1 MEIKNII
8 YEMLLEEVQNKKLL
22 ENLYK
27 KWSVDNDSITME
39 DVEYILTKFKGGRD
53 VDGNNIP
60 ALQGKL
66 NTNRPEVIAF
76 LSRFD
81 GEYGTSKFEEKNLK
95 NIINYTYPQIKS
107 LFLDF
112 GINLEEEVDEE
123 DPFFE
128 KAGVSKD
135 DKVNA
140 SRDLWFGN
148 KYLVYDNGEGFR
160 IYRPKNQKESIKF
173 GYWQDMIRTK
183 HNPQASNQWCITWD
197 RPGNMWATYRSE
209 GRTYYMIIDESKEEN
224 DKYFISVLQPKKDSN
239 QTYPYKLTNM
249 YNTGGDR
256 DMRMQD
262 DDYNTCITC
271 IYPELNNRE
280 VQELIKPVDYDES
293 RELNV
298 SRDEASRVN
307 EREGHEY
314 EFRRVRRPLK
324 LRFIQNGGVLSSIRS
339 FEAMDENLIRS
350 YFEQINQGNVDD
362 MFQSY
367 ETFKFVIKKSGIRR
381 ALSDKLF
388 RVASEN
394 GLNPKDFG
402 IGTIFTKLLESSF
415 KPIFVSKQ
423 DEDIKIM
430 ENKENELV
438 GIYNAGRG
446 EWLEHGG
453 VQYTPDYKEMLDPTY
468 GVFDIEGKLGLKKQ
482 GDDQEKPEEPT
493 QDVPDTTQNDDTDT
507 EDQLQ
512 EQMDSQ
518 ITYLVTTYSRSGN
531 KDDNSNFYVISNV
544 LDNDAKVSIMSHR
557 TWKELGEP
565 SFMDITDVNYDF
577 DKPYDNVDDYTQ
589 KAVNEKRG

>member
-1 MEIKNII
+1 MEIKDLI

-22 ENLYK
+22 ENLFK
-27 KWSVDNDSITME
+27 KWSAENDSITME

-53 VDGNNIP
+53 AEGNNIP

-66 NTNRPEVIAF
+66 NPNRPEIISF

-81 GEYGTSKFEEKNLK
+81 GEYGTSKFDEKNLK
-95 NIINYTYPQIKS
+95 NIANYSYAQIKS

-128 KAGVSKD
+128 KAGVTKD
-135 DKVNA
+135 KKVEA

-173 GYWQDMIRTK
+173 GYWQDFMRTK
-183 HNPQASNQWCITWD
+183 HNPTSSNQWCITWD

-271 IYPELNNRE
+271 IYPELNKRE
-280 VQELIKPVDYDES
+280 VQEMIAPVDYDES

-324 LRFIQNGGVLSSIRS
+324 LRFIQNGGVLRSIRS

-350 YFEQINQGNVDD
+350 YFEQITPGNIDD

-367 ETFKFVIKKSGIRR
+367 ETFKFVIRKSGVRR
-381 ALSDKLF
+381 ALQDKLF
-388 RVASEN
+388 RVASN
-394 GLNPKDFG
+394 NSLDPKQFG
-402 IGTIFTKLLESSF
+402 IGSIFTKLLESSF

-423 DEDIKIM
+423 DGDIKIM

-438 GIYNAGRG
+438 GIFNAGRG
-446 EWLEHGG
+446 NWLEHGG
-453 VQYTPDYKEMLDPTY
+453 VSYTPDYKEMLDPVY
-468 GVFDIEGKLGLKKQ
+468 GVFDIEGKLGIDKNDEPEQ
-482 GDDQEKPEEPT
+482 TPNDQDNDQANDQET
-493 QDVPDTTQNDDTDT
+493 PD
-507 EDQLQ
+507 ELQ
-512 EQMDSQ
+512 EQVEDQ
-518 ITYLVTTYSRSGN
+518 ITYLVTTYTRSGN

-544 LDNDAKVSIMSHR
+544 LDNDATVSIMSHR

-565 SFMDITDVNYDF
+565 SFIEITDPNYDF

-589 KAVNEKRG
+589 KAVNEKKGS